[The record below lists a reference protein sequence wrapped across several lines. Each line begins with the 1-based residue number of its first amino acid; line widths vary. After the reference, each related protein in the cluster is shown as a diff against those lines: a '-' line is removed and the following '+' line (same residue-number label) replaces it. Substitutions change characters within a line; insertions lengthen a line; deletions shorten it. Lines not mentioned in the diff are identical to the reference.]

1 MLLAILPAFTR
12 NAQISA
18 PAPFCAVIGA
28 GPAGL
33 IAADVLSRA
42 GARVTVFDHKP
53 SPARKFLMAGRGG
66 LNLTHSE
73 PLEVFLTRY
82 GAAREWLEPIIR
94 AFPPERLREFCA
106 ELGEETFVGTSG
118 RVFPKS
124 FKASPLLRALLA
136 RLTARGVRF
145 ERGAFDGFAG
155 DGALSLRGPE
165 GESRVLA
172 PGAAIL
178 ALGGASWPRLGSDGG
193 WTRAFDALG
202 VAMTPL
208 APANCGALIGWS
220 AHFQGAFE
228 GQPIK
233 TILLR
238 HGAAA
243 ARGDLVV
250 TRAGLEGGPAYA
262 LASSLREET
271 ERGGGATLSLNL
283 RPDASA
289 AELARRME
297 REKGKQSLATFLR
310 KTIKL
315 GKIEMA
321 LLREA
326 SPHGLPREKRG
337 AREVYQECSARRHG
351 RRRFRAGDFNL
362 GRRPLRRIRRRA
374 DAKKAPRRFPRR
386 RNAGF
391 RRADRRLS
399 VAGGFFDRLRRGPR
413 RRALSRACA
422 VRAICAGIF
431 ATFRLC

>member
-1 MLLAILPAFTR
+1 MLLAILPALTR
-12 NAQISA
+12 NAEISA

-42 GARVTVFDHKP
+42 GACVTVFDHKP

-73 PLEVFLTRY
+73 PLEIFLTRY
-82 GAAREWLEPIIR
+82 GAAAERLEPVIR
-94 AFPPERLREFCA
+94 AFPPDRLRQFCA
-106 ELGEETFVGTSG
+106 ELGEETFIGSSG

-136 RLTARGVRF
+136 RLAAQGVRF
-145 ERGAFDGFAG
+145 ERGAFEGFG
-155 DGALSLRGPE
+155 DDALSLRGI
-165 GESRVLA
+165 GDESRALA
-172 PGAAIL
+172 PGAAVL

-208 APANCGALIGWS
+208 APANCGALIRWS
-220 AHFQGAFE
+220 EHFQGAFE

-262 LASSLREET
+262 LASSLRAEVEH
-271 ERGGGATLSLNL
+271 GGGASLSLDL

-289 AELARRME
+289 AELARKLE

-310 KTIKL
+310 KTINL
-315 GKIEMA
+315 AKIETA

-326 SPHGLPREKRG
+326 SPLGLPRESEALAELIK
-337 AREVYQECSARRHG
+337 
-351 RRRFRAGDFNL
+351 NIPL
-362 GRRPLRRIRRRA
+362 GVTGV
-374 DAKKAPRRFPRR
+374 
-386 RNAGF
+386 AGF
-391 RRADRRLS
+391 ERAISTSGGVRFDELDAALMLKKRPGVFLAGEMLDFDAPTGGYLLQAAFS
-399 VAGGFFDRLRRGPR
+399 TGFVAGQGAARYLGLAP
-413 RRALSRACA
+413 
-422 VRAICAGIF
+422 
-431 ATFRLC
+431 

>member
-1 MLLAILPAFTR
+1 M
-12 NAQISA
+12 
-18 PAPFCAVIGA
+18 IGA

-42 GARVTVFDHKP
+42 GACVTVFDHKP

-82 GAAREWLEPIIR
+82 GAAAGRLEPIIR
-94 AFPPERLREFCA
+94 AFPPDRLREFCS
-106 ELGEETFVGTSG
+106 ELGEETFVGSSG

-136 RLTARGVRF
+136 RLAGRGVRF
-145 ERGAFDGFAG
+145 ERAAFEGFVG
-155 DGALSLRGPE
+155 EDALSLRGPGAE
-165 GESRVLA
+165 KVTLA
-172 PGAAIL
+172 HRAAVL

-202 VAMTPL
+202 VATAPL
-208 APANCGALIGWS
+208 APANCGALIRWS
-220 AHFQGAFE
+220 DRFRAAFE

-233 TILLR
+233 TVRLR

-262 LASSLREET
+262 LASSLRE
-271 ERGGGATLSLNL
+271 RGEGPATLCVDL

-289 AELARRME
+289 AELARRLE
-297 REKGKQSLATFLR
+297 RERGKQSLATFLR
-310 KTIKL
+310 RTLKFA
-315 GKIEMA
+315 KIETA

-326 SPHGLPREKRG
+326 RPQGLPRESEALAELIK
-337 AREVYQECSARRHG
+337 
-351 RRRFRAGDFNL
+351 NIPL
-362 GRRPLRRIRRRA
+362 GVTGV
-374 DAKKAPRRFPRR
+374 
-386 RNAGF
+386 AGF
-391 RRADRRLS
+391 ERAISTSGGVSFDELDAALMLKKRPGVFLAGEMLDFDAPTGGYLLQAAFS
-399 VAGGFFDRLRRGPR
+399 TGFVAGQGAARYLGL
-413 RRALSRACA
+413 AA
-422 VRAICAGIF
+422 
-431 ATFRLC
+431 

>member
-1 MLLAILPAFTR
+1 MLLAVLPALTR

-42 GARVTVFDHKP
+42 GARVAVFDHKP

-73 PLEVFLTRY
+73 PLEIFLTRY
-82 GAAREWLEPIIR
+82 GAATERLEPIIR

-106 ELGEETFVGTSG
+106 ELGEETFIGSSG

-124 FKASPLLRALLA
+124 FKASPLLRAQLA
-136 RLTARGVRF
+136 RLAARGVRF
-145 ERGAFDGFAG
+145 ERGAFEGFAG
-155 DGALSLRGPE
+155 DDGLSLRGP
-165 GESRVLA
+165 GDDSRALA
-172 PGAAIL
+172 PGAAVL
-178 ALGGASWPRLGSDGG
+178 AFGGASWPRLGSDGG

-208 APANCGALIGWS
+208 APANCGALIRWS

-262 LASSLREET
+262 LASSLRVEV
-271 ERGGGATLSLNL
+271 ERGGGASLSLDL

-289 AELARRME
+289 AELARKLA

-310 KTIKL
+310 KTL
-315 GKIEMA
+315 NLAKIEMA
-321 LLREA
+321 LLREVR
-326 SPHGLPREKRG
+326 PKGLPRENEALAEFIK
-337 AREVYQECSARRHG
+337 
-351 RRRFRAGDFNL
+351 NI
-362 GRRPLRRIRRRA
+362 PLA
-374 DAKKAPRRFPRR
+374 VTGV
-386 RNAGF
+386 AGF
-391 RRADRRLS
+391 E
-399 VAGGFFDRLRRGPR
+399 
-413 RRALSRACA
+413 
-422 VRAICAGIF
+422 RAISTSGGVRFDELDAALMLKKRPGVFLAGEMLDFDAPTGGYLLQAAFSTGF
-431 ATFRLC
+431 AAGQGAARYLGLAT